1 LTLSSVLIDLH
12 THTTASD
19 GTTAPSDLIEQALNA
34 GLEAIAITD
43 HDTFAGYDE
52 ASPIAAGAAL
62 DLVCGIELST
72 KYNKRSIHLLGYF
85 PVQPPTAEFRDWLRF
100 NQESRRDRNRRLAQ
114 RLQSLGL
121 DVKLEEVE
129 RLGRSLAGRPHF
141 AQLLVQKGYVSSY
154 QEAFDEY
161 LDEAAK
167 GYVDRDEAQLGDAIE
182 RVAAAGGIP
191 TLAHP
196 IRVTRDAATLRALL
210 VEMKPRGLAG
220 IEVFHSDHSAADSA
234 EYQMFA
240 REFDLLPTGGS
251 DFHGDRKPS
260 VRLGT
265 GVNRNLNISR
275 MVLDRLRLGAIAQ

>member
-1 LTLSSVLIDLH
+1 MIDLH
-12 THTTASD
+12 THTNASD
-19 GTTAPSDLIEQALNA
+19 GTTPPSDLIEQALTA

-52 ASPIAAGAAL
+52 ALPIAAGAGL
-62 DLVCGIELST
+62 DLVCGLELST

-100 NQESRRDRNRRLAQ
+100 NQDSRRDRNRRLAQ

-129 RLGRSLAGRPHF
+129 RLGRTLAGRPHF

-191 TLAHP
+191 TIAHP
-196 IRVTRDAATLRALL
+196 IRVTRDATTLRALL
-210 VEMKPRGLAG
+210 TEMKPRGLAG
-220 IEVFHSDHSAADSA
+220 IEVFHSDHTPEDSA
-234 EYQMFA
+234 EYAILA
-240 REFDLLPTGGS
+240 REFGLLPTGGS
-251 DFHGDRKPS
+251 DFHGDRKPG

-265 GVNRNLNISR
+265 GVNGNLNVPKA
-275 MVLDRLRLGAIAQ
+275 VLDRLRNQ

>member
-1 LTLSSVLIDLH
+1 MIDLH

-19 GTTAPSDLIEQALNA
+19 GTTPPSDLIEQALNA

-52 ASPIAAGAAL
+52 ASPMAATAGL
-62 DLVCGIELST
+62 DLVCGLELST
-72 KYNKRSIHLLGYF
+72 KYNKRSIHLLAYF
-85 PVQPPTAEFRDWLRF
+85 PVRPPTAEFRDWLRF
-100 NQESRRDRNRRLAQ
+100 NQDSRRDRNRRLAQ

-141 AQLLVQKGYVSSY
+141 AQILVQKGYVSSY

-191 TLAHP
+191 TIAHP

-220 IEVFHSDHSAADSA
+220 IEVFHSDHAPMDST
-234 EYQMFA
+234 EYQKLA
-240 REFDLLPTGGS
+240 QQFDLLPTGGS

-265 GVNRNLNISR
+265 GINGNLNVSET
-275 MVLDRLRLGAIAQ
+275 VLDRLRNQ

>member
-1 LTLSSVLIDLH
+1 MIDLH
-12 THTTASD
+12 THTNASD
-19 GTTAPSDLIEQALNA
+19 GTTPPSDLIEQALTA

-52 ASPIAAGAAL
+52 ALPIAAGAGL
-62 DLVCGIELST
+62 DLVCGLELST

-100 NQESRRDRNRRLAQ
+100 NQDSRRDRNRRLAQ

-129 RLGRSLAGRPHF
+129 RLGRTLAGRPHF

-191 TLAHP
+191 TIAHP
-196 IRVTRDAATLRALL
+196 IRVTRDATTLRALL
-210 VEMKPRGLAG
+210 TEMKPRGLAG
-220 IEVFHSDHSAADSA
+220 IEVFHSDHTPEDSA
-234 EYQMFA
+234 EYAILA

-251 DFHGDRKPS
+251 DFHGNRKPS

-265 GVNRNLNISR
+265 GVNGNLNVPKA
-275 MVLDRLRLGAIAQ
+275 VLDRLRNQ

>member
-1 LTLSSVLIDLH
+1 MIDLH

-19 GTTAPSDLIEQALNA
+19 GTTAPPELIERAVSA

-43 HDTFAGYDE
+43 HDTLAGHDE
-52 ASPIAAGAAL
+52 AIPFAAAAGL

-72 KYNKRSIHLLGYF
+72 KYNHRSVHLLGYF
-85 PVQPPTAEFRDWLRF
+85 PVQSPTAGFRDWLRF
-100 NQESRRDRNRRLAQ
+100 NQESRRDRNHRLAQ

-141 AQLLVQKGYVSSY
+141 AQILVQKGYVSSY

-182 RVAAAGGIP
+182 RLAVAGGIP

-196 IRVTRDAATLRALL
+196 IRVTRDDATLRVLL
-210 VEMKPRGLAG
+210 AEMKPRGLAG
-220 IEVFHSDHSAADSA
+220 IEVFHSDHSTADSA
-234 EYQMFA
+234 HYQKLA
-240 REFDLLPTGGS
+240 QEFDLLPTGGS

-265 GVNRNLNISR
+265 GIDGNLNISR
-275 MVLDRLRLGAIAQ
+275 TLLERMRRSR

>member
-1 LTLSSVLIDLH
+1 MIDLH

-85 PVQPPTAEFRDWLRF
+85 PVQPPTVEFRDWLRF

-141 AQLLVQKGYVSSY
+141 AQILVQKGYVSSY

-182 RVAAAGGIP
+182 RVAVAGGIP

-210 VEMKPRGLAG
+210 VEMRPRGLAG